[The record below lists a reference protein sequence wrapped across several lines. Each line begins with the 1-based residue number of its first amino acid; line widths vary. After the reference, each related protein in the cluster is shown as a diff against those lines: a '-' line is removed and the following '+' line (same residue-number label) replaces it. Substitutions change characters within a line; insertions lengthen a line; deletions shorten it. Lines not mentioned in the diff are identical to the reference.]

1 MIRASSVLL
10 SYIEGKHCG
19 CWLLVLLTKFG
30 CSKKNSFAS
39 RSMKR
44 LPPQEVQPP
53 CFLLICTQAAARW
66 HPKLPIKWYRSI
78 CIVSLERGSAVPFV
92 QKKLPRIPLSFYR
105 LGETR
110 SQKEW
115 SNLMDFSGY
124 SDFPELQAN
133 LARLVQNFGMK
144 FRKMSIHSP
153 TRKFRYLWSECAL
166 DAQTPPHVSKL
177 GY

>member
-1 MIRASSVLL
+1 MFFFYLHDSGFQRASKL
-10 SYIEGKHCG
+10 YRGKTLWMLIAGFTDKIWMLQHPNR
-19 CWLLVLLTKFG
+19 W
-30 CSKKNSFAS
+30 N
-39 RSMKR
+39 RRPMKR

-78 CIVSLERGSAVPFV
+78 CIVSRSVPLDLYRILRERGSAVPFV

-133 LARLVQNFGMK
+133 LAR
-144 FRKMSIHSP
+144 
-153 TRKFRYLWSECAL
+153 
-166 DAQTPPHVSKL
+166 
-177 GY
+177 

>member
-1 MIRASSVLL
+1 MFFFYLHDSGASSVLL

-30 CSKKNSFAS
+30 CCGTQTDEIVFFSPQKNSFAS
-39 RSMKR
+39 RPMKR

-66 HPKLPIKWYRSI
+66 HPKIPIKWYRSI
-78 CIVSLERGSAVPFV
+78 CIVTLERGSAVSFV

-105 LGETR
+105 LGEIR
-110 SQKEW
+110 SQKQW

-133 LARLVQNFGMK
+133 LAR
-144 FRKMSIHSP
+144 
-153 TRKFRYLWSECAL
+153 
-166 DAQTPPHVSKL
+166 
-177 GY
+177 